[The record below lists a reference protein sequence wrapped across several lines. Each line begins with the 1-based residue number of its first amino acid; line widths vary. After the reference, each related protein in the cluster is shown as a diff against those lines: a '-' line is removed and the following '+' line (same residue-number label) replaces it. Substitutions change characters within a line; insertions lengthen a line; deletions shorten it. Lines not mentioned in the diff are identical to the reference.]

1 MLRDDLF
8 ICIRRKKNSIDRLL
22 VDYESP
28 DVIQRF
34 FPGAWGGN
42 DRDGRPI
49 YVLRI
54 GDIDVR
60 GLMKALHGEDAWIRH
75 VCRMT
80 LPAVPSPLWL
90 FSSRLCI
97 SLNKAYRNVKRIP
110 NCSANRS
117 GRARTNLLAV
127 LIPYSLV
134 PCVSFSTSRTSAS
147 NISIDPSFAF
157 SRKSA
162 TRSKPTTPKHWEG
175 ESHRLLFHCFTI
187 FSV

>member
-1 MLRDDLF
+1 MLIYGLF

-75 VCRMT
+75 VR
-80 LPAVPSPLWL
+80 
-90 FSSRLCI
+90 R
-97 SLNKAYRNVKRIP
+97 
-110 NCSANRS
+110 
-117 GRARTNLLAV
+117 
-127 LIPYSLV
+127 
-134 PCVSFSTSRTSAS
+134 
-147 NISIDPSFAF
+147 
-157 SRKSA
+157 
-162 TRSKPTTPKHWEG
+162 
-175 ESHRLLFHCFTI
+175 
-187 FSV
+187 